1 MALTLEHI
9 ATVVESIVADYDV
22 KAVYLFGSFARGEQT
37 PDSDVDLRLSCG
49 PEMNYGALMELSA
62 RLEQALGCAVE
73 LVTNPPERMRPAFR
87 ARIERDEVMLY
98 EAA

>member
-1 MALTLEHI
+1 M
-9 ATVVESIVADYDV
+9 ESVASDYDV
-22 KAVYLFGSFARGEQT
+22 RAAYLFGSFARGEQT
-37 PDSDVDLRLSCG
+37 PDSDIDIRLSCG
-49 PEMNYGALMELSA
+49 PEMNYGSLLEIST